1 MLEAAALAIGTA
13 VAKTACGV
21 WLGKDTFADAAGK
34 SVIDLAAGR
43 LAGLRNQRQFRRL
56 WEQAAEEV
64 ASRVEPVVA
73 YEFRNL
79 PDHERLAAM
88 DAVADTLDV
97 AVLTEADVFAQDLDA
112 GFLNRVLR
120 ARDAGRGEKAALS
133 ADATELYNL
142 LLRECCGY
150 LIEIV
155 RTLPTATVSAT
166 AELLARE
173 RLILQDIRT
182 VLQRIPVRR
191 DTMEFEHDYRQL
203 VANRLDEVELFGI
216 TLSEQNRRY
225 PLSVAYLNLR
235 VSRDFVLPAP
245 ITGLATTRADHPDT
259 KSAVS
264 SARVD
269 RVLAATRRLFVRGQ
283 AGIGKTTLLHWIA
296 VHCARGSFSGALSSW
311 QGSVPFLISLRRY
324 ADEELPAPENF
335 LSEIGRHIADEKPG
349 GWVHDQLRGGR
360 GVLLVDGVDELPER
374 RRAEARRWLCDLV
387 STFPQARFVV
397 TSRPAAAPADWL
409 GHDFDVAE
417 IEPMTPA
424 DTRTFVRRWHAAMQA
439 NCADTAAAGTLAGYQ
454 EHLLGL
460 LDTRGHLRKLAGYP
474 LLCALLCALHKDR
487 RGHLPETRMELYEV
501 ALHMLLERRDN
512 ERGTGTGLLGRTDS
526 TLLLRDVAY
535 WLVRNDLSSADAS
548 RVRERLA
555 AKLPMM
561 PRVNLSANAV
571 YRLLL
576 ERSGLLREA
585 SAGRT
590 DFVHRSFQEYLA
602 AAEAVAVDDVR
613 VLVANAHRDTWFDVI
628 ILAAGHAS
636 PKQRAELL
644 SGLISRASTEA
655 GAVHEGLKLVAFAC
669 LETSSELSR
678 ELLDEIKAAASGL
691 LPPRN
696 SSTARAV
703 ARAGSFALD
712 LLATCEPKTVSET
725 TSTIRAIAAIADPAG
740 LPLLRKL
747 ASDKRKTV
755 VKELVHAWRRFDADD
770 YARTVLSEVQLP
782 GDHLDLDDPE
792 LVPALGHLRQVKS
805 LYCGFPKSDF
815 GLGFVTSMPQLE
827 KLGAQDAGITTLA
840 PLANSNIK
848 SFNLYSSGRD
858 AKPLSLGP
866 LAELGTLQTFR
877 LWSRSV
883 TDVAALAQLPN
894 LRGVRLDY
902 LMDRADIGALSC
914 LEDLEEFG
922 IGHIEDLTDLSELD
936 FLRAPKSI
944 GINSCPIND
953 DLGHVVRW
961 SDTLERLS
969 LRGMNGLDLSKVAG
983 LTALEFLDIQ
993 NSTVIGIGSLN
1004 TLPNLTEIATAYDPA
1019 TIAEFRRLPMLRS
1032 LTITGDIKETG
1043 LDLAPLAGVAGLT
1056 IFTWPGITVQGA
1068 GDLGPGSRVR
1078 RL

>member
-56 WEQAAEEV
+56 WDQAAEEV
-64 ASRVEPVVA
+64 AGRVEPVVA
-73 YEFRNL
+73 SEFRNL

-120 ARDAGRGEKAALS
+120 ARDTGRSEKAALS
-133 ADATELYNL
+133 AAATELYNL

-155 RTLPTATVSAT
+155 RTLPTAGVSAA

-173 RLILQDIRT
+173 RQILQDIRT
-182 VLQRIPVRR
+182 VLQRLPVRR
-191 DTMEFEHDYRQL
+191 DTTEFEHDYRQL

-235 VSRDFVLPAP
+235 VSGDFVLPTP
-245 ITGLATTRADHPDT
+245 VTGLATAQADHPDT
-259 KSAVS
+259 KSTVS

-269 RVLAATRRLFVRGQ
+269 SVLATTRRLFLRGQ

-296 VHCARGSFSGALSSW
+296 VQCARGSFSGALASW
-311 QGSVPFLISLRRY
+311 QGSVPFLVSLRRY
-324 ADEELPAPENF
+324 AGEELPAPENF
-335 LSEIGRHIADEKPG
+335 LSEIGRHVADEKPQ
-349 GWVHDQLRGGR
+349 GWVHDQLRSGR

-374 RRAEARRWLCDLV
+374 RRPEARRWLSDLV

-424 DTRTFVRRWHAAMQA
+424 DTRTFVRRWHAAMQS
-439 NCADTAAAGTLAGYQ
+439 NCADTAVASTLAVYE

-460 LDTRGHLRKLAGYP
+460 LDTRSHLRKLAGYP

-501 ALHMLLERRDN
+501 ALHMLLERRDS
-512 ERGTGTGLLGRTDS
+512 ERGASAGLLSRTDS
-526 TLLLRDVAY
+526 TLLLRDIAY
-535 WLVRNDLSSADAS
+535 WLVRNDLSSADAG

-555 AKLPMM
+555 AKLSMM
-561 PRVNLSANAV
+561 PRVNLPADAL

-602 AAEAVAVDDVR
+602 AAEAIAMDDIQ
-613 VLVANAHRDTWFDVI
+613 VLIAHAHNDTWFDVI

-644 SGLISRASTEA
+644 TGLISRASTEA
-655 GAVHEGLKLVAFAC
+655 EAVREGLKLVAFAC

-678 ELLDEIKAAASGL
+678 ELLDEIKTAAGSL

-696 SSTARAV
+696 APTARAV

-712 LLATCEPKTVSET
+712 LLATCEPRTVSET
-725 TSTIRAIAAIADPAG
+725 TSTIRAIAEIADPAG

-747 ASDKRKTV
+747 ASDRRKTV
-755 VKELVHAWRRFDADD
+755 VKELVHTWRRFDVDD
-770 YARTVLSEVQLP
+770 YARTVLSKVQLP
-782 GDHLDLDDPE
+782 GDHLDVDDPE
-792 LVPALGHLRQVKS
+792 LVPALGRLRQVKS
-805 LYCGFPKSDF
+805 LYCGYAKSDF
-815 GLGFVTSMPQLE
+815 GLSFVTSMPQLE
-827 KLGAQDAGITTLA
+827 KLGTQDTTVTNLT
-840 PLANSNIK
+840 PLAK
-848 SFNLYSSGRD
+848 SGLTSFALYSAGKE
-858 AKPLSLGP
+858 AKPLSLDP
-866 LAELGTLQTFR
+866 LAEARSLQTLR
-877 LWSRSV
+877 IWSRVV
-883 TDVAALAQLPN
+883 TEVAALVNLPA
-894 LRGVRLDY
+894 LRHLRLDH
-902 LMDRADIGALSC
+902 LGDRTAIDALSC

-922 IGHIEDLTDLSELD
+922 IGDIEDLTDLRQLD
-936 FLRAPKSI
+936 FLRQPKSI
-944 GINSCPIND
+944 GINNCPVND
-953 DLGHVVRW
+953 DLGRLDRW
-961 SDTLERLS
+961 DETLEKLS
-969 LRGMNGLDLSKVAG
+969 LRNLKNLDLRRLPELSR
-983 LTALEFLDIQ
+983 LSSLDIQ
-993 NSTVIGIGSLN
+993 GSTVTGLSSLSA
-1004 TLPNLTEIATAYDPA
+1004 LPKLTNIMMTYDPA
-1019 TIAEFRRLPMLRS
+1019 ALAEIRRISALRTLDIS
-1032 LTITGDIKETG
+1032 GDLKSSG
-1043 LDLAPLAGVAGLT
+1043 LDVTPLAGVADLT
-1056 IFTWPGITVQGA
+1056 ILIWPGITVRGA
-1068 GDLGPGSRVR
+1068 GDLGPRSRVR